1 MDDQALTFE
10 AVQQEIVRFVLE
22 NFPTDYTAATL
33 PLDVSL
39 LEEGII
45 DSMGVM
51 ELVEF
56 LEATWSIAIDESEI
70 TAEKMGG
77 VVKMARFVLEK
88 RGVGT
93 S

>member
-1 MDDQALTFE
+1 MDDRDLT
-10 AVQQEIVRFVLE
+10 VDSVRDTIVKFVLE
-22 NFPTDYTAATL
+22 NFPTDFTAETL
-33 PLDVSL
+33 PLNVSL

-56 LEATWSIAIDESEI
+56 LEKTWSITIDESEI

-77 VVKMARFVLEK
+77 VVKMTRLVLEK
-88 RGVGT
+88 RGVPAP
-93 S
+93 